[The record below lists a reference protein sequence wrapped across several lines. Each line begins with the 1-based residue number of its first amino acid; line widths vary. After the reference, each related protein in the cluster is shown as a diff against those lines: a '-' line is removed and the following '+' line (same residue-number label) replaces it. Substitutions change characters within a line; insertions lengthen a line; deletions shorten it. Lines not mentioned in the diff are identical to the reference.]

1 MPQIKYKEKLIFKF
15 LKKIEDCNVN
25 MNKINSEL
33 NKFTKAFSMDEL
45 FEKLILMEKLDAA
58 REQSAR
64 GDVVSEA
71 ELDSEIKKGSNYLSK
86 SVRFSN

>member
-1 MPQIKYKEKLIFKF
+1 
-15 LKKIEDCNVN
+15 

-33 NKFTKAFSMDEL
+33 NKYAEAFSMDEL
-45 FEKLILMEKLDAA
+45 LEKLILKEKIDTA

-71 ELDSEIKKGSNYLSK
+71 ELDFEIKKGSDYLSK

>member
-1 MPQIKYKEKLIFKF
+1 
-15 LKKIEDCNVN
+15 
-25 MNKINSEL
+25 
-33 NKFTKAFSMDEL
+33 MDEL

>member
-1 MPQIKYKEKLIFKF
+1 
-15 LKKIEDCNVN
+15 

-64 GDVVSEA
+64 EQSARGDVVSEA